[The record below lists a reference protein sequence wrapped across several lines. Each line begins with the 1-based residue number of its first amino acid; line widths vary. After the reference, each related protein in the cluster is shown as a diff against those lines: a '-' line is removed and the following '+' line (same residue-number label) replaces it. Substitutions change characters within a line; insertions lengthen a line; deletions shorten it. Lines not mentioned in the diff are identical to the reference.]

1 MKKVLISR
9 SFELFKGNK
18 KKLFQMW
25 IKLCHW
31 QLKIYMITKTGRS
44 PRIVRRGSKRYQGN
58 RDTIDKLF
66 PSIPAGGNNPS
77 PSQKLITDPQTGKH
91 RCVTCFYFFRLFEV
105 WVATFLTLNQSFSSN
120 IHHKRRGVALSFHGL
135 QLLRIWRNYV
145 DFKKYDYGKL
155 NAVEVLT
162 GS

>member
-1 MKKVLISR
+1 MQFFLFDSNNKFVYEFWKKFQLVGHLNCS
-9 SFELFKGNK
+9 KGIK

-31 QLKIYMITKTGRS
+31 QFKIYMITKTGRS

-66 PSIPAGGNNPS
+66 PSIPTGGNNPS

-91 RCVTCFYFFRLFEV
+91 RCVTVVFIF
-105 WVATFLTLNQSFSSN
+105 SFIWS
-120 IHHKRRGVALSFHGL
+120 LSCHVFNSESVIFIQHP
-135 QLLRIWRNYV
+135 
-145 DFKKYDYGKL
+145 
-155 NAVEVLT
+155 
-162 GS
+162 S

>member
-1 MKKVLISR
+1 
-9 SFELFKGNK
+9 
-18 KKLFQMW
+18 MW
-25 IKLCHW
+25 IQLCHW
-31 QLKIYMITKTGRS
+31 QFKVYVITKTGRS

-91 RCVTCFYFFRLFEV
+91 RCVTVVFIFFRLFEV

-120 IHHKRRGVALSFHGL
+120 IHHKRRGGGSILPWITITENL
-135 QLLRIWRNYV
+135 
-145 DFKKYDYGKL
+145 KKLCRFQKVWLWKIKCCWSIDG
-155 NAVEVLT
+155 
-162 GS
+162 